1 MAKFEAEISANIG
14 EFQKNIEKAI
24 GQAKK
29 FADDV
34 KTSAERAS
42 NNFKQQIDNIGKKL
56 QELGP
61 KMTQLG
67 TILSVSV
74 TAPLTALGVTA
85 FKAAADIEDAM
96 GAVNQIFGTSAQ
108 AVIKWSD
115 QLSSAYGISKK
126 EALEYSN
133 VMGSMLVNIGNL
145 TQKEAA
151 EQSAKL
157 IELAG
162 DLTAM
167 YGGTTQDA
175 VRALT
180 GALKGNNTM
189 LDNYGMAANDALV
202 KAKALSLGLVEQG
215 KEMSLAAKQTA
226 TLALIYDQSG
236 KAQGQAAREAEGA
249 SGSIR
254 SLQTEITNLA
264 TEMGSHLLPIITPLI
279 NGVKNIASSFRELTP
294 DMQRNIVIIAGLAAA
309 IGPLLIALGAIIAI
323 APSIAAA
330 WALITGPIGLA
341 VTAVTAAT
349 ILIIANLD
357 KVKSALSS
365 VTGAIG
371 NFANKIG
378 LDGLGKSLKGF
389 SESIDPAKQKL
400 KEFNDSNKEYASIAD
415 QATKKT
421 DDQSKKIVDLGVN
434 TEETKKKTVD
444 YKRQLVESL
453 ASMGDYEAGLTAIG
467 YKYADLIKLAKQAGA
482 GANVLSF
489 LGAEE
494 GKEKNLLALE
504 NTLTSIKGLVKDFD
518 FTGGF
523 LNTEAIS
530 KDLSRKSGITLSGIS
545 IDTKAVGEQMRASL
559 DELKTP
565 IANYTDELTMAV
577 NASINE
583 AIAGGLTNLAGSIG
597 DAIANGDNVLKAA
610 GGSLLSSFG
619 GIMVELGGMAIKS
632 GIAIEA
638 VKKALTTLSGPVAI
652 AAGIGLVAIGSAFKA
667 GASKLGNSMGSGS
680 GGYASSSVSSNADY
694 SQFRGALY
702 NNDKQTVELVLKNS
716 ELRGAIQYGNNRNNR
731 LA

>member
-226 TLALIYDQSG
+226 TLALIYEQSG

-330 WALITGPIGLA
+330 WALMTGPIGLA

-357 KVKSALSS
+357 KIKSALSS

-371 NFANKIG
+371 NFANRIG

-400 KEFNDSNKEYASIAD
+400 KEFNDSNKEYAAIAD

-434 TEETKKKTVD
+434 TEETKKKTAD

-453 ASMGDYEAGLTAIG
+453 ASMGDYEAGLAAIG

-494 GKEKNLLALE
+494 GKEKNLLALD
-504 NTLTSIKGLVKDFD
+504 NTLNSIKSLTRDFD
-518 FTGGF
+518 
-523 LNTEAIS
+523 A
-530 KDLSRKSGITLSGIS
+530 KSGIKLSGIS
-545 IDTKAVGEQMRASL
+545 IDKDAVLAQMKADLESIKAPLADITQDVFSIDIGGALAELGASAMQGLGEALASG
-559 DELKTP
+559 
-565 IANYTDELTMAV
+565 ANVVDV
-577 NASINE
+577 IGNALLSTL
-583 AIAGGLTNLAGSIG
+583 GGLAVSIG
-597 DAIANGDNVLKAA
+597 KQMMAFGAAALGLKQ
-610 GGSLLSSFG
+610 L
-619 GIMVELGGMAIKS
+619 IKNPY
-632 GIAIEA
+632 
-638 VKKALTTLSGPVAI
+638 LAI
-652 AAGIGLVAIGSAFKA
+652 AAGAALIALGSI
-667 GASKLGNSMGSGS
+667 ASSSVSNTISNAGS